1 MSEASEAGE
10 LIESGDLSDAGE
22 YGEPIEVEL
31 GDDMLFR
38 PNRYAPNK
46 YRRRRL
52 TKKQQKFVQLYVHN
66 DLTNTECAH
75 RAGYSHPSQVASVLL
90 NQTKFLHVQETIKE
104 LQEGYQKKYEIS
116 FEKTARDL
124 QMIRDA
130 AVEEGKYSAAVQA
143 ELGRA
148 KLGGLLIEKKEI
160 KHGFIDQMDRSEVE
174 ARLRKLIETNQL
186 APELQ
191 DRVLAPEHEENAA
204 LEDVEEHQHLQ
215 DEEDEDEG
223 QGEELHDEEDLEG
236 DLDPNEESLV

>member
-10 LIESGDLSDAGE
+10 LIESGE

-90 NQTKFLHVQETIKE
+90 NQTKFMHVQETIKE

-191 DRVLAPEHEENAA
+191 DCVLAPEHEEDAA
-204 LEDVEEHQHLQ
+204 LEDAEEHQHLQ
-215 DEEDEDEG
+215 EEEEEDEG

-236 DLDPNEESLV
+236 DLDPDEASLV

>member
-1 MSEASEAGE
+1 MSEMTRSAV
-10 LIESGDLSDAGE
+10 
-22 YGEPIEVEL
+22 EPDEDIL
-31 GDDMLFR
+31 AN
-38 PNRYAPNK
+38 PKRYAIAQFKNRP
-46 YRRRRL
+46 L

-90 NQTKFLHVQETIKE
+90 NQTKFMHVQETIKE

-191 DRVLAPEHEENAA
+191 DCVLAPEHEEDAA
-204 LEDVEEHQHLQ
+204 LEDAEEHQHLQ
-215 DEEDEDEG
+215 EEEEEDEG

-236 DLDPNEESLV
+236 DLDPDEASLV